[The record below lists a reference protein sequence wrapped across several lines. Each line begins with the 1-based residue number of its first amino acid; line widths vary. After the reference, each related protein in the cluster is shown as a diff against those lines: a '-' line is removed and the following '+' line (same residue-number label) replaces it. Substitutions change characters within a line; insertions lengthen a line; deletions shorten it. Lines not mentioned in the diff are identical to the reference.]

1 MKRRHPHRPADP
13 LLYGPLRGHWRTYLV
28 PALGGAAVTSVYSIV
43 DTIAIGYGVG
53 PTGTAAAA
61 VLIPSFGL
69 MAFLGTLLGM
79 GGAILLA
86 TARGRGDRR
95 EGDAWFTL
103 TFLLCAAVGVA
114 VAAAVLLA
122 GDAFWRFCGADDAL
136 TPLANEYGFW
146 VVLTWPGA
154 MLSLALAC
162 LIRNDGAPGYALAA
176 IVAGGVLNI
185 LGDWLLVFPFRIG
198 TGMAG
203 AGIATAAGC
212 ALQTLLLVGYLFR
225 RRSTLRFAPPSLWP
239 RRAIRRLCAVGL
251 APALPNAAV
260 AVVVTLANHQAMRHG
275 GVAALSILGIML
287 TLTTLYQQLF
297 NGVAQALQPIVSVN
311 FGAGGRARIRRAF
324 WMGVR
329 VSFMLGLAC
338 SLLSLFFPIGTL
350 RLFMNPTPEVIAD
363 PGARHRGLVPAD
375 GALHP
380 GVRLPAGPPAHPAR
394 GDAGPAAQR
403 WVQRGVPDRPSAA
416 PGARRGVAGPHR
428 DGVADV
434 APGPAAASPTLGTR
448 NPTLTLQTMKGPRF
462 PPGALLL

>member
-136 TPLANEYGFW
+136 APLASEYGFW

-350 RLFMNPTPEVIAD
+350 RLFMNPTPEVIALA
-363 PGARHRGLVPAD
+363 PTLVRGIAASFLPM
-375 GALHP
+375 ALCILAC
-380 GVRLPAGPPAHPAR
+380 GYLQALLRTLPAATLALLRSVGF
-394 GDAGPAAQR
+394 
-403 WVQRGVPDRPSAA
+403 SAA
-416 PGARRGVAGPHR
+416 FLIALPPLLGLNGVWLALT
-428 DGVADV
+428 A
-434 APGPAAASPTLGTR
+434 TEW
-448 NPTLTLQTMKGPRF
+448 LTLLL
-462 PPGALLL
+462 ALLPLLRLWGREIPR